1 MASLCHPDM
10 RFSRFTLLWLALSPS
25 LVACGDDSTA
35 TGGGATGG
43 AGTGGDASG
52 GGGGTA
58 ATPAIKKVAAPTRT
72 TVAIELTE
80 SLPTAPEIV
89 DAYGLTS
96 ARGPLIVSAV
106 AYDDATRTITLTT
119 EKQKLGIEYT
129 LTVKS
134 PGSPLDLKGGKFLAA
149 DTATFWATDFSNFK
163 DYEVTASRVAIGE
176 HVVIYATPEAEGA
189 SDVDETIAYFDTQIF
204 PEETALFTAAP
215 DRDDNGKVVLLGL
228 DGGGY
233 YGGYFNPLNALS
245 DAEAGPYNT
254 NEMELLYLSVPDLY
268 GTYMPEQVVA
278 HEFQHLLYNEAHDWM
293 VEDWNWHN
301 EGLAECA
308 VSAVS
313 GQQNE
318 YAIDVYTGSQLAN
331 GLGNGESLVLWQYAN
346 YDQYAQAYM
355 FWTYLASRLGGYD
368 GYGALFDLTGSPSSI
383 EALTLAQ
390 FGTDFAT
397 TQLDF
402 LSAAWLQEASGAHS
416 FNALIDFAGRTPQ
429 VANTAPVQL
438 QPYTAV
444 FLTGGSD
451 GVTPA
456 GEGPDVIF
464 RGLTGA
470 GTIQSAPPFDP
481 TGGAVIALNAKA
493 APMDSSTEPSGTLGV
508 ALMSGPKNLRA
519 LSGAA
524 GKDRAFLHPPPV
536 KPANRRLLEA
546 WRKAV
551 HGF

>member
-1 MASLCHPDM
+1 MRLSRLPLLSL
-10 RFSRFTLLWLALSPS
+10 FALSS

-35 TGGGATGG
+35 TGGGSEGG
-43 AGTGGDASG
+43 AGTGGDASNG

-58 ATPAIKKVAAPTRT
+58 ATPAIKKVSAPTRT
-72 TVAIELTE
+72 TVTIELTE
-80 SLPTAPEIV
+80 SLVTAPAIV

-96 ARGPLIVSAV
+96 PRGPLIVSAV
-106 AYDDATRTITLTT
+106 AYDDATRVITLTT
-119 EKQKLGIEYT
+119 EKQKLGVEYT

-149 DTATFWATDFSNFK
+149 DTATFWATDFSNFQ

-189 SDVDETIAYFDTQIF
+189 SDVPETIDYFDTQIF

-233 YGGYFNPLNALS
+233 YGGYFSPINALT
-245 DAEAGPYNT
+245 DAEAGPYQT
-254 NEMELLYLSVPDLY
+254 NEMEMLYLSVPDLY

-308 VSAVS
+308 VTAVS

-318 YAIDVYTGSQLAN
+318 YAIDTYTGAGLAN
-331 GLGNGESLVLWQYAN
+331 GLGDGESLVIWQYAN

-355 FWTYLASRLGGYD
+355 FWTYLASRLGGYE
-368 GYGALFDLTGSPSSI
+368 GYGTIFDLTGSPSSI
-383 EALTLAQ
+383 EGLTQAQ

-402 LSAAWLQEASGAHS
+402 LAAAWLQEASGAHS
-416 FNALIDFAGRTPQ
+416 FNSLIDFAGRTPQ
-429 VANTAPVQL
+429 VASTSPVQL

-444 FLTGGSD
+444 FLTGAVD
-451 GVTPA
+451 NVTPVGQGA
-456 GEGPDVIF
+456 DVIF

-470 GTIQSAPPFDP
+470 GAIQDTAPFDP

-493 APMDSSTEPSGTLGV
+493 APMDTSTESSGTLGGM

-519 LSGAA
+519 LRGA
-524 GKDRAFLHPPPV
+524 GVLDRAFLHPPPV

-546 WRKAV
+546 WRKSV

>member
-1 MASLCHPDM
+1 M
-10 RFSRFTLLWLALSPS
+10 RFSVVRLVSLFALSS
-25 LVACGDDSTA
+25 LAACGDDSTA
-35 TGGGATGG
+35 TGGSSEGG

-58 ATPAIKKVAAPTRT
+58 ATPAIKKVSAPTRT
-72 TVAIELTE
+72 TVTIELTE
-80 SLPTAPEIV
+80 SLVDAPAIV

-96 ARGPLIVSAV
+96 PRGPLIVSAV
-106 AYDDATRTITLTT
+106 AYDDATRVITLTT
-119 EKQKLGIEYT
+119 EKQKLGVEYT

-149 DTATFWATDFSNFK
+149 DTATFWATDFSNFQ

-189 SDVDETIAYFDTQIF
+189 SDVPETIDYFDTKIF
-204 PEETALFTAAP
+204 PVETALFTAAP

-228 DGGGY
+228 NGGGY
-233 YGGYFNPLNALS
+233 YGGYFSPINALS
-245 DAEAGPYNT
+245 DAEAGPYHT
-254 NEMELLYLSVPDLY
+254 NEMEMLYLSVPDLY
-268 GTYMPEQVVA
+268 GTYMAEQVVA

-318 YAIDVYTGSQLAN
+318 YAIDTYTGEGLAN
-331 GLGNGESLVLWQYAN
+331 GLGNGESLVIWQYAN

-368 GYGALFDLTGSPSSI
+368 GYGTLFDLTGSPSSI
-383 EALTLAQ
+383 EGLTQAQ

-416 FNALIDFAGRTPQ
+416 FGSLIDFAGRTPQ
-429 VANTAPVQL
+429 VANSAPVQL

-444 FLTGGSD
+444 FLTGAVD
-451 GVTPA
+451 NVTPA
-456 GEGPDVIF
+456 GQGADVIF

-470 GTIQSAPPFDP
+470 GAIEDAPPFHP

-493 APMDSSTEPSGTLGV
+493 APMDNSTESSGTLGM
-508 ALMSGPKNLRA
+508 ALMSGHKNLHA
-519 LSGAA
+519 LRG
-524 GKDRAFLHPPPV
+524 GGMLDRAFLHPPPV
-536 KPANRRLLEA
+536 KPANRRLLEG